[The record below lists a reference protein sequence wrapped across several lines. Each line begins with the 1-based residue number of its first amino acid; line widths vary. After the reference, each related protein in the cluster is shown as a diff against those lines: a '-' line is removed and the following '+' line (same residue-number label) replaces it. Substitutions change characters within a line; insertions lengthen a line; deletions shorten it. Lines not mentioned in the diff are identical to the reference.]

1 MNRSLGLQLG
11 EDEARSVSS
20 YTREIKRL
28 LEGSL
33 EACWIKGEVSNLRR
47 QSSGHLY
54 FSLKDESAQLPVVMF
69 RGNASGLDFDIDN
82 GVEVLVYG
90 EISVY
95 EPHGRYQLIA
105 RAATQ
110 AGHGK
115 LHREFER
122 LKRKLLEEGLF
133 DKDRKQP
140 LPLAPRSIAFITS
153 PSGAAVQDFMR
164 ILKRRKW
171 TGQLVVLPAKVQG
184 VDAAEALLEGLAT
197 AEALDC
203 FDVIVV
209 GRGGGSL
216 EDLWCFN
223 DEALVRAL
231 AASKIPVISAVGHE
245 IDFTLSD
252 FAADLR
258 AETPSAA
265 AELISSSYL
274 DCVNR
279 IELARDSLDERWG
292 ELLADCRRELREW
305 GGRMR
310 AVAPERRLE
319 FAKLRMDEMASR
331 IETSMT
337 REIAKARRRFADS
350 RGAFGECRPERLL
363 SDCQQRLRL
372 LDERSRHNVDRRL
385 SLLKQRFVR
394 LGAKIQAIS
403 PNATLKRGYSIL
415 AKENGSIVTSVSELT
430 EGERIRATL
439 ADGDSWLTP
448 ERRSQGQSR

>member
-1 MNRSLGLQLG
+1 MSRSSGLQFG
-11 EDEARSVSS
+11 EEEAHTVSS
-20 YTREIKRL
+20 FTHEIKRL

-33 EACWIKGEVSNLRR
+33 KAGWIKGEVSNFRR
-47 QSSGHLY
+47 QASGHLY

-69 RGNASGLDFDIDN
+69 RGNAVGLDFELDN
-82 GVEVLVYG
+82 GVEILVYG

-122 LKRKLLEEGLF
+122 LKRKLLEEGIF
-133 DKDRKQP
+133 DKGRKKA
-140 LPLAPRSIAFITS
+140 LPAAPRSIAFITS

-164 ILKRRKW
+164 ILKRRGW
-171 TGQLVVLPAKVQG
+171 QGRLVVLPAKVQG
-184 VDAAEALLEGLAT
+184 ADAADTILEGLIT
-197 AEALDC
+197 AERLDC

-223 DEALVRAL
+223 DERLVRAL
-231 AASKIPVISAVGHE
+231 AASTIPVISAVGHE

-279 IELARDSLDERWG
+279 IELAGESLDEHWDDR
-292 ELLADCRRELREW
+292 LSDYRRDLRDW
-305 GGRMR
+305 AARIR

-319 FAKLRMDEMASR
+319 FAKLKMDEMASR
-331 IETSMT
+331 IETIMT
-337 REIAKARRRFADS
+337 REIARARRRFGDS
-350 RGAFGECRPERLL
+350 RGAFGEIRPEGFL
-363 SDCQQRLRL
+363 SDCRQRLRF
-372 LDERSRHNVDRRL
+372 LDERNRREVDRRL
-385 SLLKQRFVR
+385 SVLKQRFIE
-394 LGAKIQAIS
+394 LGTELRAIG
-403 PNATLKRGYSIL
+403 PDATLRRGYSIL
-415 AKENGSIVTSVSELT
+415 AKEDGSVIASVSELA
-430 EGERIRATL
+430 ENERVRATL
-439 ADGDSWLTP
+439 ADGESWLIP
-448 ERRSQGQSR
+448 ERE